1 MKQLIFVIAFYLMAT
16 PVTAPVTAQDPP
28 ENDHRNFPIIL
39 TIQFHA
45 LTLPFHDLKTNFS
58 NIGIGVGTEVS
69 LNGKENWAQ
78 QFSLVWVGNQ
88 QVGNRIMVYTQTAW
102 RPTLTSNIF
111 SELKLGIG
119 YTIAKRPIRSYKQI
133 GDKWVS
139 VGKQGKGLL
148 TIPAGISLGFSD
160 YSSHTYFSP
169 FTTYQF
175 LLHKSYNQTI
185 PIMPETLIQTGI
197 RIHPIYNL

>member
-1 MKQLIFVIAFYLMAT
+1 MMAT
-16 PVTAPVTAQDPP
+16 PVTAQDLQ
-28 ENDHRNFPIIL
+28 ENGHRNFPIIL

-69 LNGKENWAQ
+69 LNGRDNWAQ
-78 QFSLVWVGNQ
+78 QFSLGLIRNQ
-88 QVGNRIMVYTQTAW
+88 QVGNRIMFYTQTAW

-119 YTIAKRPIRSYKQI
+119 YTIARRPIRSYKQI
-133 GDKWVS
+133 DDKWVS

-148 TIPAGISLGFSD
+148 TIPAGASIGFSD
-160 YSSHTYFSP
+160 YSSHTHLSP

-175 LLHKSYNQTI
+175 LLHKGYNQTI
-185 PIMPETLIQTGI
+185 PVMPETLIQTGI
-197 RIHPIYNL
+197 RIHPNYNQ